1 MKYKKLYL
9 HDACSG
15 GNKMNIIV
23 EIDEI
28 VSKSMHRRIERDVG
42 NLLSLLKFSMKT

>member
-28 VSKSMHRRIERDVG
+28 GSKSMHGRVKRNVE
-42 NLLSLLKFSMKT
+42 NLLNLL